1 MSTARLYRVQEVI
14 ETVGITRR
22 ALRVYEE
29 YGLVVPATREE
40 EERFYSEEALE
51 ALRRIHRLREEL
63 GVNLAGVQVIMEMR
77 RKMEEL
83 QRNLDEVVH
92 FVRRDLREELEQ
104 YLRREAKAIVPKPLT
119 KPPKP
124 LE

>member
-1 MSTARLYRVQEVI
+1 MSTTRLYRVKEVI

-29 YGLVVPATREE
+29 YGLVVPAAREE
-40 EERFYSEEALE
+40 EDLYSEEALE
-51 ALRRIHRLREEL
+51 ALKRIRRLRTEL

-77 RKMEEL
+77 RKMEDL
-83 QRNLDEVVH
+83 QRSLEEVVR
-92 FVRRDLREELEQ
+92 FVRGDLREELDQ
-104 YLRREAKAIVPKPLT
+104 YLRREAKAVIPKPLT
-119 KPPKP
+119 KPPTR